1 MPVFASNFTAN
12 SLSGTVKV
20 SGGTANIR
28 LVVEPIAFEGTK
40 QFVLKIRKDSAEGA
54 VLGTTSNITIVDNSS
69 IVGVTANTATVLEG
83 NLVSFT
89 ITTANVPNNANVY
102 FSVLPAS
109 ANITSQDFEAN
120 TGRFTIVNNV
130 ATFAL
135 KANADLSLMDEAGET
150 FKLQVRTVSPVGNIV
165 FTTSNI
171 AITDFSKGYG
181 TIFLTPS
188 AYNYFE
194 NDTMRFQLQTYN
206 AANAVLYYSTTG
218 GNAAA
223 SNFIANTGSFTVGA
237 DNFANI
243 TLTANT
249 NIPQDETR
257 TFQLQVRIGDT
268 SGTVM
273 ATSDLV
279 TIRDINLAPVIGTGG
294 TLTRTGGYVIH
305 TFTNPGTFTINKSAN
320 IQYLLVGAGGRSAHG
335 GGGGG
340 GVLYGNTTINTGT
353 YPLLVGRDGGG
364 NGMPQWGPVAAP
376 TGSGG
381 NTVFAGFIAYGGG
394 GGGFQFAN
402 QGGSGGGGGV
412 DGGGTNPGGGS
423 VPDQGNPGAPGTV
436 PTSIAGGGGGAGA
449 GGSGTSGGNGRL
461 LDITGTATYYGGG
474 AGGRTGPG
482 DTGTN
487 GLGSGFT
494 SYGGAGLRTGPG
506 NAGNGIAVV
515 RYVGANYLS
524 LNRSASSVIE
534 GGNITFTLTTLNV
547 TNGTTFYYSI
557 TGPNTLTTD
566 FVTGNTGT
574 VLMTNNSN
582 TLTLVATT
590 PNKARLE
597 TLTIQIKA
605 DALASEVLL
614 SNTFTYI
621 NVNLLSNIQYLAVA
635 GGGGGGGQNGG
646 GGGGAGGY
654 LTSANYSIYRGST
667 YTITVGAGGGGA
679 PSAAPPYSDAPLGGT
694 GSNSTISSATTT
706 SVIALGGGGG
716 GSFYGQPLYFAGRG
730 GSGGG
735 SLFAN
740 GPSNPVNAGLAIG
753 SPAWNVAGSQ
763 GYPGG
768 RSSSPNGGNPISS
781 GGGGG
786 GAGGTGADTGA
797 GGTGLQTSISGSA
810 TYYAGGGGGSGQG
823 PAAAGGTGG
832 GAPGGS
838 AIAGTNNTG
847 GGGGGC
853 NTTGS
858 SGGNGGSGIVI
869 VRYPDTIAAAVATT
883 GSPNVI
889 YANANIIYRFWQSGT
904 ITF

>member
-40 QFVLKIRKDSAEGA
+40 QFVLKIRKDSTEGS
-54 VLGTTSNITIVDNSS
+54 VLGTSSNITIVDISS

-120 TGRFTIVNNV
+120 VGRFTIINNS

-135 KANADLSLMDEAGET
+135 KANADLSLMDESGET

-181 TIFLTPS
+181 TISFTPS
-188 AYNYFE
+188 ASNYFE

-249 NIPQDETR
+249 NIPLDETR

-273 ATSDLV
+273 TTSDLV
-279 TIRDINLAPVIGTGG
+279 TIKDINLAPVIGTGG
-294 TLTRTGGYVIH
+294 TISRAQGYVIH
-305 TFTNPGTFTINKSAN
+305 SFTAPGTFAINKSAN
-320 IQYLLVGAGGRSAHG
+320 LQYLLVAAGGQSGHG

-340 GVLYGNTTINTGT
+340 GVLYGNTTITANS
-353 YPLLVGRDGGG
+353 YPITIGFDRGG
-364 NGMPQWGPVAAP
+364 NGADQWGPVAAP

-381 NTVFAGFIAYGGG
+381 NSTFFGLSAKGGG
-394 GGGFQFAN
+394 GGGSQFAN

-423 VPDQGNPGAPGTV
+423 VAGQGNDGAPGSV

-449 GGSGTSGGNGRL
+449 AGSGTSGGNGRL
-461 LDITGTATYYGGG
+461 IDITGTATYYGGG

-487 GLGSGFT
+487 GLGSSFA

-506 NAGNGIAVV
+506 KAGNGIVVV
-515 RYVGANYLS
+515 RYVGANYIS
-524 LNRSASSVIE
+524 LTKTASPLIDGANV
-534 GGNITFTLTTLNV
+534 TFTMTTLNV
-547 TNGTTFYYSI
+547 PNGTFLYWKLV
-557 TGPNTLTTD
+557 GPNTLSTD
-566 FVTGNTGT
+566 FASGNTGT
-574 VLMTNNSN
+574 LLFNNNSN
-582 TLTLVATT
+582 VFNLIAAPIMRSGLNTYASFQVSTDSPAGEIVFATENIPVYSNSVVGVASVTGGV
-590 PNKARLE
+590 
-597 TLTIQIKA
+597 Q
-605 DALASEVLL
+605 
-614 SNTFTYI
+614 SNISGYRIHTFTSSGV
-621 NVNLLSNIQYLAVA
+621 VNFSRPMSNLEILMVA
-635 GGGGGGGQNGG
+635 GGGGGGGSGYTVGAG
-646 GGGGAGGY
+646 GGGGAGG
-654 LTSANYSIYRGST
+654 LVRANISSISYGNT
-667 YTITVGAGGGGA
+667 TIVVGAGGGG
-679 PSAAPPYSDAPLGGT
+679 GGT
-694 GSNSTISSATTT
+694 TGGYGGNSYILSPAGY
-706 SVIALGGGGG
+706 VGNIAVGGG
-716 GSFYGQPLYFAGRG
+716 YGTLGFPGDAGNG

-735 SLFAN
+735 MGPGYNITPGWLFATGIAGQGFPGGGSP
-740 GPSNPVNAGLAIG
+740 GPS
-753 SPAWNVAGSQ
+753 
-763 GYPGG
+763 
-768 RSSSPNGGNPISS
+768 
-781 GGGGG
+781 GGG
-786 GAGGTGADTGA
+786 GAGGAGSSSPPRAGGA
-797 GGTGLQTSISGSA
+797 GVTSTFSGSSV
-810 TYYAGGGGGSGQG
+810 TYSLGGGGGN
-823 PAAAGGTGG
+823 PAGGAT
-832 GAPGGS
+832 
-838 AIAGTNNTG
+838 AGYDGVGYG
-847 GGGGGC
+847 GGGGGG
-853 NTTGS
+853 NGTPGAA
-858 SGGNGGSGIVI
+858 SGGPGSAGII
-869 VRYPDTIAAAVATT
+869 IIRYPV
-883 GSPNVI
+883 
-889 YANANIIYRFWQSGT
+889 
-904 ITF
+904 

>member
-69 IVGVTANTATVLEG
+69 IVSVTANTATVLEG

-89 ITTANVPNNANVY
+89 ISTANVPNNANVY

-135 KANADLSLMDEAGET
+135 KANADLSLMDESGET

-188 AYNYFE
+188 ATNYFE
-194 NDTMRFQLQTYN
+194 NNSMIFQLRSYN

-249 NIPQDETR
+249 NIPIDETR
-257 TFQLQVRIGDT
+257 TFQLQVRIGDA

-294 TLTRTGGYVIH
+294 TLSRSNGYVIH
-305 TFTNPGTFTINKSAN
+305 TFTNPGTFTINKSSN
-320 IQYLLVGAGGRSAHG
+320 IQYLLVGAGGRAGWG

-353 YPLLVGRDGGG
+353 YPILVGRDGGG
-364 NGMPQWGPVAAP
+364 NGMPQWAPVAAP

-381 NTVFAGFIAYGGG
+381 NTVFSGFIAYGGG
-394 GGGFQFAN
+394 GGGFSGAM
-402 QGGSGGGGGV
+402 QGGSGGGGGR

-423 VPDQGNPGAPGTV
+423 VAGQGNPGGDGSVPG
-436 PTSIAGGGGGAGA
+436 PWGGGGGGAGGAVTGSA
-449 GGSGTSGGNGRL
+449 GQIGGNGRL
-461 LDITGTATYYGGG
+461 LDISGIATYYGGG
-474 AGGRTGPG
+474 GGGWYSPTGGDAPG
-482 DTGTN
+482 
-487 GLGSGFT
+487 GLGSGPAF
-494 SYGGAGLRTGPG
+494 YGGGASRT
-506 NAGNGIAVV
+506 NGAANGVAII
-515 RYVGANYLS
+515 RYVGANYVS
-524 LNRSASSVIE
+524 ISKTPSPLNDGANV
-534 GGNITFTLTTLNV
+534 TFTMTTLNV
-547 TNGTTFYYSI
+547 TNGTFLYWKLV
-557 TGPNTLTTD
+557 GPNTLNTD
-566 FVTGNTGT
+566 FLEGNAGT
-574 VLMTNNSN
+574 LLFSNNSN
-582 TLTLVATT
+582 VFNLRAAPIMRSGLDTYASFQVSIDSPTGEVVFATDNIPVYSNAVVGVASVTGGV
-590 PNKARLE
+590 
-597 TLTIQIKA
+597 Q
-605 DALASEVLL
+605 
-614 SNTFTYI
+614 SNISGYRIHTFTSSGVI
-621 NVNLLSNIQYLAVA
+621 NFSRPMSNVEILMAA
-635 GGGGGGGQNGG
+635 GGGGGGGSGYTVGAG
-646 GGGGAGGY
+646 GGGGAGG
-654 LTSANYSIYRGST
+654 LVLANISSISYGNT
-667 YTITVGAGGGGA
+667 TIFVGA
-679 PSAAPPYSDAPLGGT
+679 
-694 GSNSTISSATTT
+694 
-706 SVIALGGGGG
+706 
-716 GSFYGQPLYFAGRG
+716 G

-735 SLFAN
+735 TTGGMGGNSYILSPAGYVGNIAVGGGYGTLGFPGDAGNGGSGGGMGPGYNITPGWLFATGIAGQGFPGGGSP
-740 GPSNPVNAGLAIG
+740 GPS
-753 SPAWNVAGSQ
+753 
-763 GYPGG
+763 
-768 RSSSPNGGNPISS
+768 
-781 GGGGG
+781 GGG
-786 GAGGTGADTGA
+786 GAGGAGSSSPPRAGGA
-797 GGTGLQTSISGSA
+797 GGISTFSGSSV
-810 TYYAGGGGGSGQG
+810 TYSIGGNGGNPAGGASAGAAGVGYGGGGSGG
-823 PAAAGGTGG
+823 SGTPGAA
-832 GAPGGS
+832 S
-838 AIAGTNNTG
+838 
-847 GGGGGC
+847 
-853 NTTGS
+853 
-858 SGGNGGSGIVI
+858 GGSGNDGII
-869 VRYPDTIAAAVATT
+869 IIRYPV
-883 GSPNVI
+883 
-889 YANANIIYRFWQSGT
+889 
-904 ITF
+904 